1 MLEADH
7 CVFIL
12 PRTTTI
18 SGQVTDSAGSV
29 VGPKGWSLREEVMA
43 MMGTVTSFWL

>member
-1 MLEADH
+1 MIEAGP
-7 CVFIL
+7 CGFIL
-12 PRTTTI
+12 LRTTTI

-43 MMGTVTSFWL
+43 TMGTVTSFWL